1 MPSKPIE
8 LTPEVARA
16 FSKDLRAYHATRN
29 KDKRTQI
36 AARQAEVLSRE
47 TGASVSMEE
56 VYELFRKMRDAV
68 LRCQ

>member
-1 MPSKPIE
+1 MPNEQIE
-8 LTPEVARA
+8 LQHEVARA
-16 FSKDLRAYHATRN
+16 FKDLRAYHATRN

-56 VYELFRKMRDAV
+56 SLSMTPESST
-68 LRCQ
+68 